1 MSKKKTDNVLALPP
15 LKSET
20 GSGTGTSL
28 LLRTTRD
35 ATNRLEK
42 RIIEESHTQDLVI
55 DLRAEQ
61 ARFAMTMIGRIHEH
75 GSITFSEA
83 TEMIMDVK
91 DNVDRSQEHQAYID
105 QFSLR
110 QIQLLAQETL
120 AMIDVVA
127 TTIGGEVHRS
137 PDDLS
142 REPVGLLAR
151 LLTDRR

>member
-20 GSGTGTSL
+20 GGRTGTSL
-28 LLRTTRD
+28 TLQNTRD
-35 ATNRLEK
+35 ALDRREK

-55 DLRAEQ
+55 DLRTQQ
-61 ARFAMTMIGRIHEH
+61 ARFAMTMIGMIHEH
-75 GSITFSEA
+75 GSMTFSEA

-91 DNVDRSQEHQAYID
+91 DNSDRSQEHQAYID

-127 TTIGGEVHRS
+127 TTIGEEVHRS
-137 PDDLS
+137 PDDPA
-142 REPVGLLAR
+142 RQPVGLLAQ
-151 LLTDRR
+151 LLADRR